1 MAKKAKTAV
10 KVEGTS
16 IDALI
21 KEGKALGRIWSALH
35 NVKQSTKANGFD
47 TRLGKLLVELKAQSS
62 LDSGQISRQTLT
74 THGIHNIDRR
84 RRSEALWF
92 VENEVACR
100 EFMQASKKGFTS
112 LTALQKAMRDAA
124 KPAKAE
130 VSNVGQNDTT
140 VSDSGWKE
148 PKNTASTEQRSV
160 NVMITRTK
168 MVDTILHHCK
178 QNNLNIEDIIADL
191 QQHLGKT
198 QKPTPTKAKAKT
210 KRKVKAKLSDAE
222 KNVVLR
228 KSIG

>member
-1 MAKKAKTAV
+1 
-10 KVEGTS
+10 
-16 IDALI
+16 
-21 KEGKALGRIWSALH
+21 
-35 NVKQSTKANGFD
+35 
-47 TRLGKLLVELKAQSS
+47 

-74 THGIHNIDRR
+74 RHGIHIIDRR
-84 RRSEALWF
+84 RRAEALWF
-92 VENEVACR
+92 VENEVQCR
-100 EFMQASKKGFTS
+100 EFIKASKKGFTS

-198 QKPTPTKAKAKT
+198 QTPAKAKAKA

>member
-1 MAKKAKTAV
+1 MAKSANKAV

-21 KEGKALGRIWSALH
+21 KEGKALGKMWNAIH
-35 NVKQSTKANGFD
+35 NVKQTTKANGFD

-124 KPAKAE
+124 KADK
-130 VSNVGQNDTT
+130 VSNVGQLNGKDTL
-140 VSDSGWKE
+140 VSDTGWQE
-148 PKNTASTEQRSV
+148 PKATQSNVTEQRSV

-168 MVDTILHHCK
+168 MVDTIVK
-178 QNNLNIEDIIADL
+178 QCQLNNLDLEAIINDL
-191 QQHLGKT
+191 QMQL
-198 QKPTPTKAKAKT
+198 AKQAK
-210 KRKVKAKLSDAE
+210 KEA
-222 KNVVLR
+222 
-228 KSIG
+228 